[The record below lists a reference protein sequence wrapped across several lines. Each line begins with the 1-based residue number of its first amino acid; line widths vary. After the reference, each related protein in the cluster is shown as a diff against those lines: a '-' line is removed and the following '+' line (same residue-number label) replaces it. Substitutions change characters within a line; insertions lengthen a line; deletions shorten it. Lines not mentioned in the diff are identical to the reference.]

1 MKGRN
6 CQSAVIIYD
15 ESRFLGKLEK
25 VSTSKTEK
33 GAVFAVLKKKSA
45 SCAAF
50 ESCVGEQMVLVGT
63 HVEKQLSKQ
72 KKQWMHMLTHL
83 VCSNFPTI
91 VRESERMCTKNEL
104 SLEEDTSKN
113 DSDDD
118 DFWGDNEIEDTTQ
131 EPVVNNEEYSCFV
144 PDRILTRTSKAIRSR

>member
-45 SCAAF
+45 SCTDV

-72 KKQWMHMLTHL
+72 KKQWMHMLTRI
-83 VCSNFPTI
+83 NI
-91 VRESERMCTKNEL
+91 V
-104 SLEEDTSKN
+104 
-113 DSDDD
+113 
-118 DFWGDNEIEDTTQ
+118 
-131 EPVVNNEEYSCFV
+131 
-144 PDRILTRTSKAIRSR
+144 